1 MRVVVTRPQ
10 ADSER
15 TATALEALGHEV
27 LVAPL
32 MRVEPIAVDL
42 AGTWSAIVITSAN
55 ALPAIPAT
63 ADGVKTLPVFAVGD
77 RSAEAAR
84 RAGFAEVSSANGD
97 NKDLVRLVAARAVGA
112 KAPLLYLA
120 GEDRSG
126 DLVAQL
132 VAHGIDAEMKVVYRI
147 VAEVFPPVLAA
158 ALESGDV
165 DAVLHFSRRSAELF
179 VEGARLSG
187 VAGPAEDVR
196 HLCLSSQVAEPL
208 AGASRIAVAARP
220 EEAALVA
227 LLRAPPA

>member
-10 ADSER
+10 ADGER
-15 TATALEALGHEV
+15 TAATLEALGHEV

-32 MRVEPIAVDL
+32 MRIDPVAANL

-55 ALPAIPAT
+55 ALQAAPDT
-63 ADGVKTLPVFAVGD
+63 ADKTLPVFAVGD

-84 RAGFAEVSSANGD
+84 RAGFAKVSSANGD
-97 NKDLVRLVAARAVGA
+97 IKDLIRLVAARTVGA
-112 KAPLLYLA
+112 RAPLLYLA
-120 GEDRSG
+120 GEERAG

-132 VAHGIDAEMKVVYRI
+132 AACGIDAEMKIVYRA
-147 VAEVFPPVLAA
+147 VVEAFPPVLAA

-179 VEGARLSG
+179 VEGARASG

-208 AGASRIAVAARP
+208 IGASRIAVAARP
-220 EEAALVA
+220 EEAALIA

>member
-10 ADSER
+10 ADGER
-15 TATALEALGHEV
+15 TAATLEALGHEV

-32 MRVEPIAVDL
+32 MRIDPVAANL

-55 ALPAIPAT
+55 ALQAAPDT
-63 ADGVKTLPVFAVGD
+63 ADKTLPVFAVGD

-84 RAGFAEVSSANGD
+84 RAGFAKVSSANGD
-97 NKDLVRLVAARAVGA
+97 IKDLIRLVAARTVGA
-112 KAPLLYLA
+112 RAPLLYLA
-120 GEDRSG
+120 GEERAG

-132 VAHGIDAEMKVVYRI
+132 AACGIDAEMKIVYRA
-147 VAEVFPPVLAA
+147 VVEAFPPVLAA

-179 VEGARLSG
+179 VEGARASG
-187 VAGPAEDVR
+187 VAGPAQDVR

-208 AGASRIAVAARP
+208 IGASRIAVAARP
-220 EEAALVA
+220 EEAALIA

>member
-10 ADSER
+10 ADGER
-15 TATALEALGHEV
+15 TAATLEALGHEV

-32 MRVEPIAVDL
+32 MRIDPVAANL

-55 ALPAIPAT
+55 ALQAAPDT
-63 ADGVKTLPVFAVGD
+63 ADKTLPMFAVGD

-84 RAGFAEVSSANGD
+84 RAGFAKVSSANGD
-97 NKDLVRLVAARAVGA
+97 IKDLIRLVAARTVGA
-112 KAPLLYLA
+112 RAPLLYLA
-120 GEDRSG
+120 GEERAG

-132 VAHGIDAEMKVVYRI
+132 AACGIDAEMKIVYRA
-147 VAEVFPPVLAA
+147 VVEAFPPVLAA

-179 VEGARLSG
+179 VEGARASG

-208 AGASRIAVAARP
+208 IGASRIAVAARP
-220 EEAALVA
+220 EEAALIA